1 MNLNEFLM
9 DNIKFIEEKKAQ
21 TTFKIKYITNYVEKW
36 LYVFSSKDNVKYIN
50 FIDCMCN
57 AGIYQDGDFGTAI
70 EVLKLFIEFAKKY
83 REKTFNLYLN
93 DIDKN
98 RIRIIQTLCNES
110 GYSNIANINVKYS
123 NLDVN
128 DYVSE
133 ITDNSELN
141 LFGATILYVD
151 PYNFGTV
158 KVPVLKNFISK
169 HYCEVL
175 YNVFTS
181 DVTRNGFNQKIL
193 KCIDITNRDIKTE
206 EDLLSYTIEE
216 LKVNKMKYYFYY
228 TFKNQNNTELYR
240 ILYITPS
247 KIGLEKLKDTLWEVF
262 KGKEF
267 HRNERPKKETNQM
280 SMFEI
285 IDEFKDYDKNYL
297 INIYSL
303 EAQRKLLEKF
313 NKKTVPYGDIEL
325 LILTNTMLKS
335 SHTINYVIKP
345 LIKAGKL
352 KKLEK
357 VSNKNN
363 YKSDF
368 YVII

>member
-1 MNLNEFLM
+1 MDLNKFVI
-9 DNIKFIEEKKAQ
+9 DNIKYIEEKKPQ

-36 LYVFSSKDNVKYIN
+36 LYVFSSKDDIKYIN

-57 AGIYQDGDFGTAI
+57 AGVYQDGDLGTAI
-70 EVLKLFIEFAKKY
+70 EVLKLFVQFAKNHK
-83 REKTFNLYLN
+83 EKIFNLYLN
-93 DIDKN
+93 DINKH
-98 RIRIIQTLCNES
+98 RIGIIQKLCNET
-110 GYSNIANINVKYS
+110 GYFNYKNIYVNYD

-128 DYVSE
+128 DY
-133 ITDNSELN
+133 ITKITNASMLN

-158 KVPVLKNFISK
+158 KVPVLKKFISE

-193 KCIDITNRDIKTE
+193 NCIDISNKYIKTE
-206 EDLLSYTIEE
+206 EELLAYMVEE
-216 LKVNKMKYYFYY
+216 LKRNKMKFYFYY
-228 TFKNQNNTELYR
+228 TFKNQNNTELYK
-240 ILYITPS
+240 ILYLTPN
-247 KIGLEKLKDTLWEVF
+247 KTGLEKLKDTLWEVF

-267 HRNERPKKETNQM
+267 HRNERPKKESDQM
-280 SMFEI
+280 SMFNT

-297 INIYSL
+297 INSYSI

-313 NKKTVPYGDIEL
+313 KNKTVSYDEIEL
-325 LILTNTMLKS
+325 LILTSTMLKS
-335 SHTINYVIKP
+335 THTINHVIKP
-345 LIKAGKL
+345 LIVEGKI
-352 KKLEK
+352 KKLEN
-357 VSNKNN
+357 VTNKNN